1 MPWLGNWKL
10 PFGIYI
16 FSCET
21 LNHEQ
26 VYSIRNRHRELGR
39 EEERVH
45 EASYTHSASWGAGH
59 VVPVRQLIVSLS
71 DLSVCL
77 GAGTSASTQVDLFF
91 FSFVIVKRQNKTSYK
106 TLGTSRKVPL
116 LRTAGLEE
124 CQAEP
129 EATLHSPAF
138 AGACPGVHSP
148 PPGCHKRARGI
159 SEQSA
164 K

>member
-1 MPWLGNWKL
+1 M
-10 PFGIYI
+10 
-16 FSCET
+16 
-21 LNHEQ
+21 
-26 VYSIRNRHRELGR
+26 
-39 EEERVH
+39 
-45 EASYTHSASWGAGH
+45 
-59 VVPVRQLIVSLS
+59 PVRQLIVSLS

-124 CQAEP
+124 GQAEP

-148 PPGCHKRARGI
+148 PRMPQASQRHLRAVSKINQTRMGLCWQEALGNLADGMKGWLRI
-159 SEQSA
+159 YGNDILLLLSNYKEEENH
-164 K
+164 